1 MPDFVVSMS
10 PDELPDEVLRE
21 AIARALRE
29 VEGRDVETSGQTLAL
44 VVGEV
49 NWWEIAAAHPTL
61 IEAVWSDSD
70 DVDGLVAFDFGTGEW
85 FVVEADLLD
94 RQTLL
99 EVVPAGE
106 RDAGFRQ
113 LVRGWIWRHGWARGH
128 FPTVIRSPFA
138 GEAWLARE
146 LAMTLRGN
154 EAALAAHLAASGV
167 ADAVDPAEAL
177 EHWDH
182 AVMVQGGAPVI
193 DLFDWTAG
201 GEHGAFAA
209 WVADVAVTWDD
220 TGQPVSQEDALRL
233 WLVCQYLALP

>member
-1 MPDFVVSMS
+1 MADFVVSMS

-21 AIARALRE
+21 AVARALRGA
-29 VEGRDVETSGQTLAL
+29 EGRDVETSGQMLAL
-44 VVGEV
+44 VVDEV
-49 NWWEIAAAHPTL
+49 DWWEIAAAHPTL
-61 IEAVWSDSD
+61 IEAVWRDAD
-70 DVDGLVAFDFGTGEW
+70 DVDGLVAFDFDTGEW
-85 FVVEADLLD
+85 FVIEADLLD

-99 EVVPAGE
+99 EVVPADE

-113 LVRGWIWRHGWARGH
+113 LVRSWIWRHGWARGR
-128 FPTVIRSPFA
+128 FPTAIRSPFT

-154 EAALAAHLAASGV
+154 EVALAAHLADCDV
-167 ADAVDPAEAL
+167 ADAVDPAEAM

-182 AVMVQGGAPVI
+182 AVMVEGGAPVI
-193 DLFDWTAG
+193 DLFEWAAG

-209 WVADVAVTWDD
+209 WLDDVAVAWDD
-220 TGQPVSQEDALRL
+220 TGQPVSHEDALRL